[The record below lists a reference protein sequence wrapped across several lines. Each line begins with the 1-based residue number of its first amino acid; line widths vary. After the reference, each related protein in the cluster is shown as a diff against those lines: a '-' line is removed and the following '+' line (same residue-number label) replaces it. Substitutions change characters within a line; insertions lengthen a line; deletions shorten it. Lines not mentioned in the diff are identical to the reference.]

1 MAFRSQYTQYVFSL
15 LGLLLLSQAT
25 SWAQC
30 FQNMLNLPVGLQ
42 PQSVAVAD
50 LNRDNKPD
58 LAVANSNSNTVSVL
72 LNDGLGG
79 FGGKTDFAVGTQ
91 PRSVT
96 VGDFNSDGN
105 PDLVTANYN
114 NNTVSV
120 LLGNG
125 TGGFGAKVDFA
136 VGSNPSSVA
145 VGDFNNDDKPDL
157 ITTNQGSGNV
167 SVLLGNGAGG
177 FGAAINFGVGSSPQ
191 SVAVADFNDD
201 DLLDIAV
208 ANSGNNTVLVALGT
222 GTGGFNNAIPFQGDA
237 VPVSVAVG
245 SFNGDGKPD
254 LAVANNSG
262 SSVSVMLGFGFG
274 IFPTSPEF
282 EVNPQPYTVAVE
294 DFNGDGY
301 DDLVSA
307 SDAYS
312 TVSVLLGDG
321 QGGFGP
327 KADFGVGSRPQSVA
341 VGDFNGDG
349 KPDLVTAN
357 YSSNTVSVLYNCTIP
372 APTLSVS
379 ASPNPVCAGSTV
391 ALSVTATGGT
401 TGMPDYTYTW
411 AAPEGITLSAT
422 STSAVSASVGADVS
436 GVQTLTVTVASLSA
450 ENSISTRLVSLT
462 VNAPPSTVTFRQNGT
477 LDCKDDEIEII
488 VDADGGTNNTYAFSD
503 GAIRGGGPNTSF
515 ARVRSG
521 GVYSVTVTNSGGCST
536 VASTTV
542 ITDRQV
548 PENVTLSNN
557 GPLTCSQTSVTLT
570 ASSTTPGVGYSF
582 VGVASSEGI
591 ATVNQARQYTVL
603 AIGPN
608 GCINGATTTVE
619 SNTTAPAATLTNN
632 GPITCTNRTVTL
644 IADGGNSYVFSNGTT
659 ANGNRAT
666 VSNEGVYSVTVTG
679 ANGCTAIQTTEVTG
693 NTTPPQGVTLTTDGN
708 ITCNKATVQL
718 TAASSTSGTLTYL
731 FSGPGSSSITQTG
744 GPSATVTAEGTY
756 TVTVTGANGCT
767 ATATTDVTGST
778 TPPENVSLTNTGPLS
793 FTNTSIRLLATP
805 DNNYSYSF
813 SQGAT
818 QQGTTNSATVT
829 TTGVFS
835 VTVTRQD
842 NGCTATASTTVT
854 GGNNPTV
861 CRGGTAVIN
870 VVVEGDPVKYEWY
883 KNSLTS
889 PKLMETPQLFRGTA
903 TSSLTLINAQSNTQG
918 NFFLKVTDRSGQ
930 VKVYGPYRLTVDASC
945 RAREIAQLETPLQVE
960 LAPNPIQQER
970 LQAIVRG
977 AEGRSLQVELVDLSG
992 KPIRQQ
998 RWTQAE
1004 PQQRIDWDM
1013 QGQSSGLYLLQVVS
1027 EGGAGL
1033 PTQRQSVKV
1042 AKP

>member
-1 MAFRSQYTQYVFSL
+1 M
-15 LGLLLLSQAT
+15 GLLLLSQAT

-30 FQNMLNLPVGLQ
+30 FQNTLNLPVGLQ
-42 PQSVAVAD
+42 PQSVAVGNFNGD
-50 LNRDNKPD
+50 TKPD

-72 LNDGLGG
+72 LNDGTGG
-79 FGGKTDFAVGTQ
+79 FGPKTDFAVGTQ

-105 PDLVTANYN
+105 SDLVTANYN

-145 VGDFNNDDKPDL
+145 VGDFNNDKKLDL

-177 FGAAINFGVGSSPQ
+177 FGTAINFGVGSGPIF
-191 SVAVADFNDD
+191 VALADFNND

-208 ANSGNNTVLVALGT
+208 TNSGNNIVFVARGD
-222 GTGGFNNAIPFQGDA
+222 GTGGFSNGIAFQGDA
-237 VPVSVAVG
+237 GPVSVAVG
-245 SFNGDGKPD
+245 NFNGDTKPD
-254 LAVANNSG
+254 LAVANLGG
-262 SSVSVMLGFGFG
+262 SSVSVLLNSGFG

-282 EVNPQPYTVAVE
+282 EVGSRPYTVAVA
-294 DFNGDGY
+294 DFNGDGNT
-301 DDLVSA
+301 DLVSA
-307 SDAYS
+307 GEASN

-321 QGGFGP
+321 TGEFSS
-327 KADFGVGSRPQSVA
+327 KTDFGVGSGPQSVA

-357 YSSNTVSVLYNCTIP
+357 YVSSTVSVLYNCTIP
-372 APTLSVS
+372 AATLSVS

-401 TGMPDYTYTW
+401 TPYTYTW
-411 AAPEGITLSAT
+411 SAPEGITLSAT

-436 GVQTLTVTVASLSA
+436 GVQTLTVTVASSS
-450 ENSISTRLVSLT
+450 EGTPTSTRLVSLT
-462 VNAPPSTVTFRQNGT
+462 VNAPPTIVTISQNGT
-477 LDCKDDEIEII
+477 LNCEDDEIEII
-488 VDADGGTNNTYAFSD
+488 VTADGGINNTYAFSD
-503 GAIRGGGPNTSF
+503 GASRGGGPNASF

-548 PENVTLSNN
+548 PQNVTLSNN

-570 ASSTTPGVGYSF
+570 ASSTTPGVVFSF
-582 VGVASSEGI
+582 PGLASSGGI
-591 ATVNQARQYTVL
+591 ATVNQAGSYTVY
-603 AIGPN
+603 ATGPN
-608 GCINGATTTVE
+608 GCLWGSGTKVE
-619 SNTTAPAATLTNN
+619 SNTTAPAATLIND
-632 GPITCTNRTVTL
+632 GPLTCTKRTVTL
-644 IADGGNSYVFSNGTT
+644 TAGGGDSYVFDNGIT
-659 ANGNRAT
+659 ANGATAT
-666 VSNEGVYSVTVTG
+666 VSNEGVYGVTVTG
-679 ANGCTAIQTTEVTG
+679 TNGCTATQTTEVTG
-693 NTTPPQGVTLTTDGN
+693 STTPPQGVTLTTDGN

-744 GPSATVTAEGTY
+744 GPFATVTAEGTF

-767 ATATTDVTGST
+767 ATAATDVTGST
-778 TPPENVSLTNTGPLS
+778 APPQNVSLTNTGPLS
-793 FTNTSIRLLATP
+793 FTNTSVTLSATQG
-805 DNNYSYSF
+805 DNYSYRF
-813 SQGAT
+813 SAGAA

-829 TTGVFS
+829 TTGVYS
-835 VTVTRQD
+835 VTITRLD

-870 VVVEGDPVKYEWY
+870 VVVEGGAVKYEWY
-883 KNSLTS
+883 KTSLTT
-889 PKLMETPQLFRGTA
+889 PKIMETPQLFRGTA
-903 TSSLTLINAQSNTQG
+903 TSSLTLINAQTNTQG
-918 NFFLKVTDRSGQ
+918 NFYLKVTDRSGTI
-930 VKVYGPYRLTVDASC
+930 KVYGPYRLTVDASC
-945 RAREIAQLETPLQVE
+945 RARGIALLETPLQVE

-970 LQAIVRG
+970 LRAVVRG

-998 RWTQAE
+998 HWQQADS
-1004 PQQRIDWDM
+1004 QQRIDWDM
-1013 QGQSSGLYLLQVVS
+1013 QGQASGLYLLQVVS
-1027 EGGAGL
+1027 EAGNGVAA
-1033 PTQRQSVKV
+1033 QRQSVKV
-1042 AKP
+1042 IKL